1 MIKYEFNKSMQDDKH
16 EVLAIEWLYLLKD
29 NNVRR
34 QADMQ
39 MLRSRIENLKSDIQI
54 YHVSNKLKMQNLA
67 NKAKLDA
74 PEIQEVEE
82 HQTSVERSGE
92 KSIDSGLMVNDQV

>member
-1 MIKYEFNKSMQDDKH
+1 
-16 EVLAIEWLYLLKD
+16 
-29 NNVRR
+29 
-34 QADMQ
+34 

-67 NKAKLDA
+67 NKAKVDA

-82 HQTSVERSGE
+82 Q
-92 KSIDSGLMVNDQV
+92 